1 MRRKFQAETH
11 TFGAGED
18 NRLVSPA
25 AERNISPLLEAL
37 NPILPK
43 TGKVLELASGT
54 GQHAVAFAKA
64 FPNLVWQPSENDPG
78 KLPSIAAWRDNA
90 GLLNIRDPIR
100 LNACRPGWAH
110 RYGPVHFLY
119 LVNLTHLISDAELA
133 VLLDEAVQ
141 ALRPNGLFALYGPFL
156 RNGRTTSVGDAAFHA
171 SLRSQDPSIGYKDV
185 EVISDT
191 MQALGCDVTWR
202 EMPANNLLALILK
215 RM

>member
-1 MRRKFQAETH
+1 VRRKFQAETH
-11 TFGAGED
+11 IFGVGED

-37 NPILPK
+37 SPVLPK

-64 FPNLVWQPSENDPG
+64 FPNLVWQPSEYDPD
-78 KLPSIAAWRDNA
+78 KLPSIVAWRDDA
-90 GLLNIRDPIR
+90 GLSNIRDPIQ
-100 LNACRPGWAH
+100 LDACRPGWAQRH
-110 RYGPVHFLY
+110 GLVDFLF

-141 ALRPNGLFALYGPFL
+141 ALWPKGLFALYGPFS
-156 RNGRTTSVGDAAFHA
+156 RDGRTTSVGDTAFHA

-185 EVISDT
+185 ELISDT
-191 MQALGCDVTWR
+191 MRVLGCDVTWC
-202 EMPANNLLALILK
+202 EMPANNLLALMLK